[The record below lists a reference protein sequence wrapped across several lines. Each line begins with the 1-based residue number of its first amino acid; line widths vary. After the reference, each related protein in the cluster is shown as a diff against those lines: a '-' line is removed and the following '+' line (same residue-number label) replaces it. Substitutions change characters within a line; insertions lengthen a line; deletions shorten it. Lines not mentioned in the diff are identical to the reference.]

1 MQGSYDIIVV
11 GGGHAGCEAAMA
23 AARMG
28 SSVLLISMDM
38 NKFAQM
44 SCNPAIGG
52 IAKGQIVREID
63 ALGGYTG
70 IITDASTLQFR
81 MLNRSKGPAMWSPRA
96 QCDKIQF
103 SLYWRKTLESACKLD
118 IYQDTVTSFLFSGS
132 KITGVCTTTGAKFNS
147 QAVILTAGT
156 FLDGRM
162 FIGRTTF
169 DGGRIGELSSY
180 GLTGQLVDMGIATAR
195 MKTGT
200 PPRIDISS
208 VDTSKMIHQWGDEA
222 PDKFSYLPYLSSA
235 QNGTPQLP
243 CFVVHTNEK
252 VHDILRSGFS
262 DSPLFSGLITGIGP
276 RYCPSIED
284 KLRTFAG
291 KTEHQ
296 LFLEPEGRGTNEYYL
311 QGFSSSLPLDVQ
323 MDALHAIEGLENAK
337 VYRPAYAVEYDYF
350 DPTQLK
356 PTLEL
361 KTIENLYFA
370 GQINGTTGYEEAA
383 AQGLIAGMN
392 AHLKIVGKD
401 PFILKRDQAYI
412 GVLIDDLITKGVDE
426 PYRMFTSRAEY
437 RILLRQDNA
446 DLRLTPAS
454 YEVGL
459 ADKFRYDYTM
469 RKYDS
474 VERFNQFFA
483 DASIRPENVNDY
495 LSECGSAEITNR
507 KRIAD
512 LISRPQTDIHNLF
525 KKVPRGTFSKFNIDT
540 DVEFASPL
548 SGVITDSVKYSD
560 LVNYHLNRNNDERFS
575 DKYQSDI
582 SLRDAVNVLQYNTE
596 YPVSLLDSDV
606 MNATVDS
613 NYKREV
619 LDSSEISIKYK
630 GYIQR
635 EQQMADK
642 IMRLEN
648 LIIPE
653 GFDFDRVESL
663 SIECRQKL
671 KKYSPRT
678 IAQASRISGVSP
690 ADISVLLVYFGR

>member
-1 MQGSYDIIVV
+1 MQGSYDVIVV

-23 AARMG
+23 ASRMG

-70 IITDASTLQFR
+70 IVTDASTLQFR

-96 QCDKIQF
+96 QCDKVLF
-103 SLYWRKTLESACKLD
+103 SYYWRKILESACKLD
-118 IYQDTVTSFLFSGS
+118 LYQDTVTDFLFSGS
-132 KITGVCTTTGAKFNS
+132 KITGVRTTTGAIFNS
-147 QAVILTAGT
+147 QTVILTAGT

-162 FIGRTTF
+162 FIGRTMF
-169 DGGRIGELSSY
+169 EGGRIGELPSH
-180 GLTGQLVDMGIATAR
+180 GLTSQLVSMGVKTAR

-208 VDTSKMIHQWGDEA
+208 VDTSKMIHQWGDEQ
-222 PDKFSYLPYLSSA
+222 PDKFSYLPYLSTA

-243 CFVVHTNEK
+243 CFVVHTNER
-252 VHDILRSGFS
+252 VHDTLRSGFA

-311 QGFSSSLPLDVQ
+311 QGFSSSLPLEVQ
-323 MDALHAIEGLENAK
+323 MDALHQIEGLENAK

-361 KTIENLYFA
+361 KNIEGLFFA
-370 GQINGTTGYEEAA
+370 GQVNGTTGYEEAA

-392 AHLKIVGKD
+392 AHLKVAGKD
-401 PFILKRDQAYI
+401 PFVLKRDQAYI

-454 YEVGL
+454 YECGL

-474 VERFNQFFA
+474 VEKYNTFFA
-483 DASIRPENVNDY
+483 DASVKPDNVNAY
-495 LSECGSAEITNR
+495 LNEVGSAEITTR

-512 LISRPQTDIHNLF
+512 LISRPQTNIHSLF
-525 KKVPRGTFSKFNIDT
+525 DYVPRGTFSKFNIDNES
-540 DVEFASPL
+540 EFASPL
-548 SGVITDSVKYSD
+548 TDILNVGVDYSD
-560 LVNYHLNRNNDERFS
+560 LLEYASRSELNEKFADNGNLS
-575 DKYQSDI
+575 YK
-582 SLRDAVNVLQYNTE
+582 DAVSVLMYNTD
-596 YPVSLLDSDV
+596 YPISKLDAAQ
-606 MNATVDS
+606 MNKVVDD

-648 LIIPE
+648 LVIPE
-653 GFDFDRVESL
+653 DFDFDKVESL